1 MDENERLK
9 YEDTCKQLRAD
20 LKHFEADWASRNGGA
35 KPGREDIKKNPDI
48 ARKYKKY
55 NQVRDIL
62 SGKIPPP
69 KNKSKESSS
78 SRKREPEEA
87 SIVTPSKRPRPAETP
102 SHIREQIIDPE
113 MFATPSSRKLFSP
126 AVPTSVGP
134 TPQRDGRILGLFD
147 LLDENDENSPSKNRR
162 GGPLENSAIH
172 TTPSKN
178 ATSENVDDA
187 VKLNKTPTSNKR
199 TALFTTPSRR
209 HSNTPLGRTPSS
221 IRKLQLTT
229 PSFLRRAP
237 LTTVDENGDYIAP
250 APLRLPRK
258 PLGRSLSSAVASLR
272 KLEEEALDEDL
283 EALREVENDANQPAP
298 PKPANK
304 SENILEPDSQAQ
316 QLLGGFDDEALYDS
330 PTEEQVGRN
339 GQPLKIYKKKG
350 QKRTTRR
357 VNMRPTR
364 SKRPQMPTEKQ
375 PGVEDEDDVVPET
388 QAVLTKEGDSP
399 PLDLGSDS
407 EFDPTEDES
416 QDPKEKRLAEKK
428 NKTEKTEKKDGK
440 VQKAARK
447 VNELAHANFKR
458 LKLKNHGAKGPP
470 SGFGSRF
477 RRRR

>member
-1 MDENERLK
+1 MDESEKLQ

-35 KPGREDIKKNPDI
+35 KPGREDIKNNPEI

-87 SIVTPSKRPRPAETP
+87 SAVTPSKRPRPAETP
-102 SHIREQIIDPE
+102 SHIRERIIDPE

-147 LLDENDENSPSKNRR
+147 LLDENDENTPSKNRR
-162 GGPLENSAIH
+162 SGSLGDSAIH
-172 TTPSKN
+172 ATPSKN

-199 TALFTTPSRR
+199 TTLFTTPSRR
-209 HSNTPLGRTPSS
+209 DRNTPLGRTPSS

-272 KLEEEALDEDL
+272 KLEEEALDDDL

-298 PKPANK
+298 SKPAKK

-364 SKRPQMPTEKQ
+364 SKRPQMPSEEQ
-375 PGVEDEDDVVPET
+375 PGTGDEGDVVPET
-388 QAVLTKEGDSP
+388 QAGLTKEGDSP
-399 PLDLGSDS
+399 PLELGSDS
-407 EFDPTEDES
+407 DFDPTEDEG
-416 QDPKEKRLAEKK
+416 QEPKEKKLAEKK
-428 NKTEKTEKKDGK
+428 NKAENKHGK
-440 VQKAARK
+440 VQKAVRK

-470 SGFGSRF
+470 TGFGGRF